1 MSRTTR
7 WVTLAANIGALAAVI
22 LIVVQLQQN
31 RELMRAQV
39 RHELS
44 TVIVEMVNSW
54 ANNSQLASVLR
65 RGNLGEPLTPDELM
79 QFRMRNNALFRYWEN
94 VHYQYRQGLYDHVE
108 FAKQKEAWKATF
120 ASGVGAVT
128 YWCEVR
134 TLYSP
139 LFMAEMDGLLPKR
152 C

>member
-1 MSRTTR
+1 MRHTR
-7 WVTLAANIGALAAVI
+7 WVTLAANIGGLAAVI

-44 TVIVEMVNSW
+44 TVIVELINSW
-54 ANNSQLASVLR
+54 ANNGQLASVLR

-94 VHYQYRQGLYDHVE
+94 VHYQYRRGLYDRVE
-108 FAKQKEAWKATF
+108 FAKQKDAWKATF
-120 ASGVGAVT
+120 AGSVGAIA

-139 LFMAEMDGLLPKR
+139 LFMVEMDGLLPRK

>member
-1 MSRTTR
+1 VRKSAR
-7 WVTLAANIGALAAVI
+7 WLPLAANLGALIGVT

-31 RELMRAQV
+31 RLMMRTQV

-44 TVIVEMVNSW
+44 TVIVELLNSW
-54 ANNSQLASVLR
+54 ANNGQLAGVLR

-79 QFRMRNNALFRYWEN
+79 QYNMRNNALFRYWEN
-94 VHYQYRQGLYDHVE
+94 VHYQYRQGLYDRVE
-108 FAKQKEAWKATF
+108 FMKHKDAWRATF
-120 ASGVGAVT
+120 ASGVGAT
-128 YWCEVR
+128 AYWCQVR

-139 LFMAEMDGLLPKR
+139 LFMAEMDGLIPTK